1 MTIGKKI
8 KEARENKGLKQI
20 FVAKKAGVTSEHLSS
35 VERDVNNPS
44 KSLVNILEV
53 ILNTKLKK

>member
-8 KEARENKGLKQI
+8 KQARENKGLKQVY
-20 FVAKKAGVTSEHLSS
+20 VAKEAGVTSEHLSS

-44 KSLVNILEV
+44 KSLVKILEI
-53 ILNTKLKK
+53 ILGVDF